1 MSTHKG
7 LKMLNTEIPTFIGEP
22 IEVNC
27 KLECG
32 VNAIVNTTRCYFS
45 NSGKIDIKV
54 SIWWDSIDIGSATC
68 LAVDPNANITSMVED
83 MILKSA
89 TEFEKKLDSL
99 VSKIKMLKGQND
111 TNKPIG
117 TLYFETDFDFSVK
130 LDGSLYSDSEFS
142 INIYDID
149 AIKRIK
155 CYGGFGSC
163 IESKFDPHISDL
175 LDAVVKDPTEIHSA
189 LGGNRGAMWYPQ
201 PVNVPKI

>member
-1 MSTHKG
+1 MRVNAADAGYRDRYVSHRILLTQKTGGYLPLG
-7 LKMLNTEIPTFIGEP
+7 LKIKKRCKIIGRMGHK
-22 IEVNC
+22 N
-27 KLECG
+27 
-32 VNAIVNTTRCYFS
+32 
-45 NSGKIDIKV
+45 
-54 SIWWDSIDIGSATC
+54 IGSATC

-189 LGGNRGAMWYPQ
+189 LGGNRGVMWHPQ